1 MSPED
6 ATTGARPPGGTGR
19 FLVTLRA
26 GAAATPERTLRDIA
40 GLRAARSADLHY
52 AAHALGAAGD
62 AQAIVYERLGVAL
75 VAANPEQAQA
85 LRASGA
91 RADGAVLAVEP
102 EQYLAALG
110 RFVDDGG
117 EPSLS
122 AELSTAP
129 TRADGGALGAGGLA
143 GVAQG
148 ESAPQPDL
156 ATMTWGVQVTQA
168 WKSPASGAGIRVA
181 VLDTGFDLSHPD
193 FAGRPIVSASFVPGL
208 DVQDRHGHGTH
219 TAGTACGPVRP
230 PGGSRRYGIAPA
242 ATLLVGK
249 VLDDSGFCE
258 EGWLLA
264 GLDWALRQ
272 RADIVSMS
280 LGWHVDAGEGYKVA
294 LERAGRAALDAGCV
308 LLAAAGNE
316 ARQPVY
322 RPANCPSVF
331 AVGALDNS
339 LHRAGFSCIGRNAD
353 GGELDLAAPGVDVW
367 SSAPMPARY
376 RRMEGT
382 SMATPH
388 VAGCAALWA
397 ENHGLRGRALWAKLL
412 EWVRPLGEPRD
423 EVGRG
428 LVQAPW

>member
-1 MSPED
+1 VAVEGVAP
-6 ATTGARPPGGTGR
+6 AREPPSGGTGR
-19 FLVTLRA
+19 YLVTLRDD
-26 GAAATPERTLRDIA
+26 AAATPERSLRDLA
-40 GLRAARSADLHY
+40 GLRTARSADLHDMQ
-52 AAHALGAAGD
+52 ARQRLAGD
-62 AQAIVYERLGVAL
+62 ADAIVFDRLGVAL
-75 VAANPEQAQA
+75 VTADPTQAKA
-85 LRASGA
+85 LQASGA
-91 RADGAVLAVEP
+91 RIGGAVLAVEP

-110 RFVDDGG
+110 RFIPDATG
-117 EPSLS
+117 EPAVDASQWPGRL
-122 AELSTAP
+122 A
-129 TRADGGALGAGGLA
+129 GGALGNLA
-143 GVAQG
+143 VGPT
-148 ESAPQPDL
+148 APQPDL

-168 WKSPASGAGIRVA
+168 WKSPASGAGIRMA
-181 VLDTGFDLSHPD
+181 VLDTGFDLQHPD
-193 FAGRPIVSASFVPGL
+193 FAGRDIVPASFVPGL
-208 DVQDRHGHGTH
+208 AVQDRHGHGTH
-219 TAGTACGPVRP
+219 TAGTACGPLHP
-230 PGGSRRYGIAPA
+230 PGGARRYGIAPA

-249 VLDDSGFCE
+249 VLDDAGFCE

-280 LGWHVDAGEGYKVA
+280 LGWHVAPGEGYKFA

-322 RPANCPSVF
+322 RPANCPSIF

-339 LHRAGFSCIGRNAD
+339 LRRADFSCVARNGD
-353 GGELDLAAPGVDVW
+353 GGELDLAAPGVGVW

-376 RRMEGT
+376 RWMEGT

-412 EWVRPLGEPRD
+412 EWVRPLGESQE